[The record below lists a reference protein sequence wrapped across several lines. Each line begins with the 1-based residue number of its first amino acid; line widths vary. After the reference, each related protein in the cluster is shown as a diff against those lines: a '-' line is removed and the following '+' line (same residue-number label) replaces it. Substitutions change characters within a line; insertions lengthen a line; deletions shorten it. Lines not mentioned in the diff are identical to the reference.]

1 MSRTP
6 VDPGPAMGA
15 SDKPSAEA
23 TADTVTT
30 APARRRHR
38 RPATLRPEAH
48 ADHDTRAADATEA
61 AHTDAPG
68 ASVPVGRAPS
78 TAVSDSAV
86 PETAP
91 PTALPADTSGSNA
104 GRRPMRRGGRAR
116 TPKLVVAPPTEAPAA
131 DVATPLPEVGDL
143 AAAQQTARDLPAT
156 TVDGRPGEA
165 PPAAA
170 GADANAQSA
179 PGAQAAPAGSAPVGG
194 QSTHS
199 AQGHEGAA
207 TPRVRR
213 YRFDRPAPLAAPT
226 VVRQERLSG
235 NAAQAPTGA
244 AQASSP
250 SAADTWATG
259 ADAVGG
265 LMPAPSAIPD
275 GNGAVIATPSESAQP
290 AVSDETDE
298 AAAPPQ
304 LPMSAPGAGQPG
316 AAVEEGEAAAADAE
330 PAPPSAGEGEEAP
343 ARRRRRRRRNGGSA
357 STGIRHLEAV
367 LPSRD
372 EAESAAEDEEP
383 YAAYA
388 PAAQGYRAPEESA
401 TSTTFSATSQE
412 YPTYPP
418 YQPDTWSVSSAH
430 QQLGQPRSP
439 FGSPEPS
446 AARGFGAQP
455 LGTASQF
462 QERPGRDSRGERATD
477 LPPMSANQ
485 LGAVIT
491 QAIQQQTDRL
501 LAELRRTQAPPSMTV
516 SFPAFPSTERVG
528 IFVDVANLLYSSRNL
543 RVGIDFGRLLE
554 FLRGNRRVMRA
565 HAYAPTNPEPH
576 AEQQFLSVVKGVG
589 YRITTKNYKVFSSGA
604 KKADLDLD
612 LCMDIV
618 RLVDAGAVDTV
629 VLVSGDSDFLP
640 LLEYCS
646 DHGVRVEVAAF
657 DDAAAMI
664 LRQSCD
670 LFINLSLVDEI
681 RP

>member
-1 MSRTP
+1 MSKTP
-6 VDPGPAMGA
+6 VDPGPAVGA
-15 SDKPSAEA
+15 SDKPAAETA
-23 TADTVTT
+23 ADTITT

-38 RPATLRPEAH
+38 RPATSRPEAH
-48 ADHDTRAADATEA
+48 ADHDARAADATEA
-61 AHTDAPG
+61 THTDAPG
-68 ASVPVGRAPS
+68 ASVPAGRAPS
-78 TAVSDSAV
+78 TAVSDSSM

-91 PTALPADTSGSNA
+91 PTALPADTSGPNA
-104 GRRPMRRGGRAR
+104 GRRPMRRGGRAH
-116 TPKLVVAPPTEAPAA
+116 TPKLVAAHPAEAPAA
-131 DVATPLPEVGDL
+131 DVTTPLPEVRDL

-156 TVDGRPGEA
+156 TVDRRPGEA

-170 GADANAQSA
+170 GADAEVQSA
-179 PGAQAAPAGSAPVGG
+179 PGAQAAPAGSASVGG

-213 YRFDRPAPLAAPT
+213 YRFDRPAPLAAPAA
-226 VVRQERLSG
+226 VRQERLSG
-235 NAAQAPTGA
+235 NAAQAPTGT
-244 AQASSP
+244 AQVSSP

-275 GNGAVIATPSESAQP
+275 GNGAVTAAPSARAQP
-290 AVSDETDE
+290 AVSDETGE

-304 LPMSAPGAGQPG
+304 LPMSAPG

-330 PAPPSAGEGEEAP
+330 PAPPSAGEGEEASTV
-343 ARRRRRRRRNGGSA
+343 RRRRRRRRNGGSA

-367 LPSRD
+367 LPSHD

-383 YAAYA
+383 YSAYA
-388 PAAQGYRAPEESA
+388 PAAPGYRAPEEST
-401 TSTTFSATSQE
+401 TSSTFSAAGQE
-412 YPTYPP
+412 YPAYPP

-462 QERPGRDSRGERATD
+462 QDRPGRDSRGERATD

-516 SFPAFPSTERVG
+516 SFPSFPSTERVG